1 MYTWCT
7 PFEAKAGTHNVQ
19 VRLASNTGPGDPLSD
34 GAPVFLEAVHF
45 FIDGARVA
53 SEADRCTRNTVDT
66 QVATEPS
73 TTTAPDG
80 TFIGTTVFV
89 PLAEPSVLSV
99 PAIPQTELP

>member
-45 FIDGARVA
+45 FIDGARVKNDR
-53 SEADRCTRNTVDT
+53 DRCTNNVLDDT
-66 QVATEPS
+66 VATEAS

-80 TFIGTTVFV
+80 TLIDTSVFV
-89 PLAEPSVLSV
+89 PLAEPTVFLV
-99 PAIPQTELP
+99 PAGSH